1 MASLGNFSVI
11 PWIVAFVMQN
21 SSGWFA
27 DGLHKR
33 GHAHGD
39 RAQADAGERLYYRRP
54 AAVVLAD
61 TRDRQQWQWRSSRS
75 RSAARRS
82 AGAVSSVNHLDVAP
96 RYAGILMGIS
106 NTSATVPGIIGVAAT
121 GFILQATNSFSAVFY
136 LTTIVYA
143 VGAICYIAM
152 ASGDRKI

>member
-1 MASLGNFSVI
+1 MEHLGVFSVI

-33 GHAHGD
+33 GMPLGTVRKLMQGSAFAIGGLPLLVLPLA
-39 RAQADAGERLYYRRP
+39 RTPQM
-54 AAVVLAD
+54 AVALVTISIGGTAL
-61 TRDRQQWQWRSSRS
+61 S
-75 RSAARRS
+75 
-82 AGAVSSVNHLDVAP
+82 GGGFVVNHFDVAP

-106 NTSATVPGIIGVAAT
+106 NTAATVPGIIGVAAT
-121 GFILQATNSFSAVFY
+121 GFILEATNSFSAAFY
-136 LTTIVYA
+136 LTAGVY
-143 VGAICYIAM
+143 VIGAACYLAL